1 MELLKSGLEMGQDLG
16 RVKRS
21 YSVSDNNL
29 LFSSMKN
36 MGGIFRIGSGS
47 TVINSVKNDE
57 NDTQFCRVSD
67 PSSLPFDQH
76 NSPDRLDRL
85 EDIFSNIKMKE
96 GQDHHVK
103 ISVNV
108 GKMDSSNSLTTNIQT

>member
-57 NDTQFCRVSD
+57 NDT
-67 PSSLPFDQH
+67 
-76 NSPDRLDRL
+76 
-85 EDIFSNIKMKE
+85 
-96 GQDHHVK
+96 
-103 ISVNV
+103 
-108 GKMDSSNSLTTNIQT
+108 